1 MLRRYEFREQWYV
14 NAPIERV
21 WPVIRDVS
29 KYPTWWL
36 QFVEAERR
44 NDLDGVGAVVRVHAK
59 SALPYHMFFEVEAV
73 HEEPPRLTEA
83 VVRGDL
89 NGTMKWT
96 LQPEGS
102 GTRLYFEQIVITG
115 KLLLNVLAPLFK
127 PFFAWNHEIMM
138 RRGEQGLRHL
148 LSHP

>member
-1 MLRRYEFREQWYV
+1 
-14 NAPIERV
+14 
-21 WPVIRDVS
+21 
-29 KYPTWWL
+29 
-36 QFVEAERR
+36 
-44 NDLDGVGAVVRVHAK
+44 
-59 SALPYHMFFEVEAV
+59 MFFEVEAV

-96 LQPEGS
+96 LHPEGS
-102 GTRLYFEQIVITG
+102 GTRLCFEEIVITG
-115 KLLLNVLAPLFK
+115 KPLLNVLAPLFK

-138 RRGEQGLRHL
+138 RRREQGLRHL

>member
-14 NAPIERV
+14 NVPIERV

-29 KYPTWWL
+29 KYPMWWS

-44 NDLDGVGAVVRVHAK
+44 NDVDGVGAVVRVRAK

-73 HEEPPRLTEA
+73 REEPPRLTEA

-89 NGTMKWT
+89 NGTMKWA

-102 GTRLYFEQIVITG
+102 GTRLYFEEIVITG
-115 KLLLNVLAPLFK
+115 KPLLNVLAPLFK

-138 RRGEQGLRHL
+138 RRGEQGLQHL
-148 LSHP
+148 LNHP